1 MKSFYKT
8 TFKNSKKR
16 KPLYPDEYKMNEINE
31 QKKLKRT
38 MDNYFKDYN
47 KMSKKLGIK
56 DTPYLLV
63 SEKDYEDAIYN
74 TDLMI
79 RKWNDFYDFTP
90 TYNPQIEDNYYND
103 SSIIFE
109 NTKNH
114 LIKKDYKKRIEK
126 FYGPPEQEITIS
138 YNQTFKSGK
147 LSNMNFYN
155 SIGVK
160 NEENKEIKKN
170 ENDKNID
177 EKKNIDNIEE
187 EYKFDENDKN
197 INEEKNDD
205 NIEEEYKFDEN
216 DKNIDEKKNE
226 DKIEEEYNFEESNKI
241 EKLEENINNGNKLK
255 DVNENIEE
263 EYFFEENEEID
274 KKDGPKLNTNKM
286 NKNEENNNFEI
297 EENIEGKKESNK
309 KIKDNTEK
317 LPLLNDIIKDDT
329 EKLPLLN
336 KKIKDN
342 TEKLPLLNDII
353 KDDSKNISKNNTLKN
368 KTKVENKLK
377 DNEDMLNYMEK
388 EEIDDKIIEE
398 DLPKVKEK
406 ENKFKK
412 SISLNKERDNEKVKL
427 KKSNTI
433 TLNKVEI
440 KTRNSVKKD
449 NDNSI
454 SEIKKS
460 YTTKLK
466 NKLNNRLSISR
477 ENKLKKKN
485 KKEKTYNPND
495 TIYDKM
501 KKIDNNTK
509 IITTAF
515 NRNLIQNLNKR
526 QKIISGWD
534 SQNKFLIFIYI
545 EKLNNNKRDV
555 ESLLIRYY
563 SLRQKRTHYK
573 IVSIRLLCHMG
584 VFPSNIIDRIK
595 INGYSTEIMKAVE
608 KIIVK
613 ENKK

>member
-8 TFKNSKKR
+8 TFKSSKKR

-317 LPLLNDIIKDDT
+317 LPLLNDIIKDD
-329 EKLPLLN
+329 
-336 KKIKDN
+336 
-342 TEKLPLLNDII
+342 
-353 KDDSKNISKNNTLKN
+353 SKNISKNNTLKN

-515 NRNLIQNLNKR
+515 NRNLIHNLNKR